1 MELVQEVRAAVVA
14 SANAEYAVWMT
25 DAAGLDLAPF
35 SLPGTSTEAWVV
47 SPRSARPPVG
57 FLAVRVGAHIEVT
70 TGDAAAAGR
79 VLASLPVPPAP
90 DDLPPLIF
98 ELLRSRARPMLLTR
112 SGPDAPV
119 VTTTA
124 EGTNVT
130 LHVTRG
136 ILVPERWSVRLARG
150 TLQWTR
156 TPAPQEET
164 P

>member
-14 SANAEYAVWMT
+14 SANAEYAVWMK

-35 SLPGTSTEAWVV
+35 PLPGMSAEAWVV

-57 FLAVRVGAHIEVT
+57 FLAVRVGSHIEVT
-70 TGDAAAAGR
+70 TGDASAAGR
-79 VLASLPVPPAP
+79 VLASLPVPPHAN
-90 DDLPPLIF
+90 DLPALVF
-98 ELLRSRARPMLLTR
+98 ELLRSRARPMVLTR

-119 VTTTA
+119 VTSAPDGTA
-124 EGTNVT
+124 VT

-136 ILVPERWSVRLARG
+136 MLVPERWSLRIARG
-150 TLQWTR
+150 TLHWSR
-156 TPAPQEET
+156 TPAPQEEM